1 MIAYEPLSIFKVI
14 RSLFVLVTAGVGIG
28 IVMSVISNGFVRGVA
43 FLTDGYSHSQILTFD
58 IFGHSLS
65 FMPLLII
72 LLAAVILIWVRGF
85 VGLDR
90 FYGPADS
97 IYAAHRTD
105 NELDVKRGLASTFSA
120 FISASGG
127 ASVGQYGPLVHFG
140 ATIGSYLKQ
149 VTRSTL
155 TTDVFIGCGVAGAIA
170 AGFNA
175 PIAGILFAHEAVIR
189 HFSLRA
195 VTPIAISSLVA
206 SSFSQYIFG
215 DFQVFEVALIPP
227 DLLSVVPLALML
239 GPIFGLTAIVMM
251 VSIRKSTQ
259 WGVKSGLGYK
269 KLTLL
274 AAFICGSVGLFVP
287 EILGLGGDTV
297 QDILSGSFDAS
308 YLLVLLIAKI
318 LMSAICL
325 GLGMF
330 GGVFSPAL
338 FIGATAGG
346 LAGMSLSSLVSGDVV
361 LALIVA
367 GMGAVCAPVIGAPI
381 TVVVII
387 LEMTMSYEL
396 ALFTLGSVVTSA
408 LTASMLFGY
417 SFFDRQLLDRDID
430 IKRGRGHIGLMETPV
445 SSVMTSEYVSFDK
458 NVSVT
463 DVIDGMVS
471 AQSTEAYLLND
482 DGTFFGKVTLND
494 LVRVSGEESVAGYGD
509 INPQRIKHD
518 DSLQQAIEIAS
529 DFIGES
535 IPIIDIEKK
544 RLMGVVSEADIF
556 QGYLNLQ
563 SNVVDLETR

>member
-1 MIAYEPLSIFKVI
+1 MIAYEPLSISKVV
-14 RSLFVLVTAGVGIG
+14 RSLFVLVTAGIGIG
-28 IVMSVISNGFVRGVA
+28 IVMSVVSNGFVKGVA
-43 FLTDGYSHSQILTFD
+43 FLTEGYSNSQILTFD
-58 IFGHSLS
+58 IFGNSLS
-65 FMPLLII
+65 FLPLLII

-149 VTRSTL
+149 ITRSTL

-175 PIAGILFAHEAVIR
+175 PIAGILFAHEAIIR

-215 DFQVFEVALIPP
+215 DFQAFEVALVPP
-227 DLLSVVPLALML
+227 DLLSVVPIALLL

-346 LAGMSLSSLVSGDVV
+346 LAGTAVSGLVSGDVV
-361 LALIVA
+361 LAIIVA
-367 GMGAVCAPVIGAPI
+367 GMGAVSAPVIGAPI

-430 IKRGRGHIGLMETPV
+430 IKRGRGHIGLMETPI
-445 SSVMTSEYVSFDK
+445 SSVMTAEYVSCNK

-463 DVIDGMVS
+463 KVIDGMVS
-471 AQSTEAYLLND
+471 ARSTEAYLLND

-509 INPQRIKHD
+509 TSPQHIKHD

-535 IPIIDIEKK
+535 IPIIDLEEK
-544 RLMGVVSEADIF
+544 RLIGVVSEADIF

>member
-1 MIAYEPLSIFKVI
+1 MIAYEPLSISKVI
-14 RSLFVLVTAGVGIG
+14 RTLFVLVAAGIGIG
-28 IVMSVISNGFVRGVA
+28 IVMSVVSNGFVRGVA
-43 FLTDGYSHSQILTFD
+43 FLTEGYSHSQILTFD

-65 FMPLLII
+65 FMPLLVII
-72 LLAAVILIWVRGF
+72 LAAVILIVIRGL
-85 VGLDR
+85 VGLER
-90 FYGPADS
+90 FHGPADS

-155 TTDVFIGCGVAGAIA
+155 TTDIFIGCGVAGAIA

-227 DLLSVVPLALML
+227 DLLSVVPLALLL
-239 GPIFGLTAIVMM
+239 GPVFGLTAVILMM
-251 VSIRKSTQ
+251 SIRKSTQ

-274 AAFICGSVGLFVP
+274 AAFICGSVGIFVP

-297 QDILSGSFDAS
+297 QNILSGSFDGS
-308 YLLVLLIAKI
+308 YLLILLIAKI
-318 LMSAICL
+318 LMSAVCL

-338 FIGATAGG
+338 FIGAAAGG
-346 LAGMSLSSLVSGDVV
+346 LAGMAVSGLVSGDVV

-430 IKRGRGHIGLMETPV
+430 IKLGRGHIGLMETPV
-445 SSVMTSEYVSFDK
+445 SSVMTAEYISF
-458 NVSVT
+458 NQQVSVT
-463 DVIDGMVS
+463 EVIDGMVL
-471 AQSTEAYLLND
+471 AQSTEAYLLNE

-494 LVRVSGEESVAGYGD
+494 LVRVPGEDAVAGYGD

-529 DFIGES
+529 DFIGET
-535 IPIIDIEKK
+535 IPIIDLEKN

>member
-43 FLTDGYSHSQILTFD
+43 FLADGYSHSQILTFD

>member
-509 INPQRIKHD
+509 INPQLIKHD

>member
-43 FLTDGYSHSQILTFD
+43 FLNDGYSHSQILTFD

-518 DSLQQAIEIAS
+518 DSLQQAIEIAG